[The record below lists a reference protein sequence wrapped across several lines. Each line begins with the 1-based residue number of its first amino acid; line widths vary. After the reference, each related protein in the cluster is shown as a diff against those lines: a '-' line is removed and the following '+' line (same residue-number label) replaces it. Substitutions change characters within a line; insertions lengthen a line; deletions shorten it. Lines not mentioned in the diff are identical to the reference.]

1 MIPIVN
7 LNNNIDREL
16 ELENQGMRRTR
27 RWIGDATQAAD
38 ERWYQA
44 RAFRIS
50 SSKPK
55 LEQVS
60 QMTKDH
66 TYYQSQRSVL
76 NLLSTLFNIRRQP
89 LGSKN

>member
-7 LNNNIDREL
+7 LNNNIEREL

-44 RAFRIS
+44 RAFRVS

-55 LEQVS
+55 LDQVS
-60 QMTKDH
+60 QMTNDQ

-76 NLLSTLFNIRRQP
+76 DLISSLFKTRRQP
-89 LGSKN
+89 IGSKS